1 MKRPYILMI
10 FLAAMIILCGC
21 SQKPPAPAA
30 DSGKSATIAVNTPTG
45 SVEVSAHAGVTE
57 AEAGVPFYPNAK
69 PAEGG
74 GGSFSAKSTQPGQS
88 GSVVAVD
95 LTTTDP
101 VESVIQFYTKELGKP
116 NFDMATSDGHSA
128 TWNTE
133 SMDKK
138 STTYVTVVYE
148 NKKPGIVTIAI
159 LKTGTH

>member
-1 MKRPYILMI
+1 MRTLYIFVI
-10 FLAAMIILCGC
+10 FFIALFMLWGC

-30 DSGKSATIAVNTPTG
+30 ESGKSASIAVNTPTG
-45 SVEVSAHAGVTE
+45 NVQVSVHAGVTE

-74 GGSFSAKSTQPGQS
+74 GGAFSAKSTQPGQ
-88 GSVVAVD
+88 GGNVVAVD

-101 VESVIQFYTKELGKP
+101 IESVIQFYTRELGKP
-116 NFDMATSDGHSA
+116 SFDMATSDGHSA
-128 TWNTE
+128 TWNIE

-138 STTYVTVVYE
+138 SGTYISVVSE
-148 NKKPGIVTIAI
+148 KNKPGIVTISI